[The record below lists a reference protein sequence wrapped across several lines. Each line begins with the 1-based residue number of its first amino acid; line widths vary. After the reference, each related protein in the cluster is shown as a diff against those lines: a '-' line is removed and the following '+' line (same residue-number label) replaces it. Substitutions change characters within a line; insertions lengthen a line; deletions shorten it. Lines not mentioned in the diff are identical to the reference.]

1 MPLFARGGKNRM
13 NLSLSFSLLRLQE
26 VLEGVNE
33 CKRNVSVLSLLLPFL
48 VTVDLSLLFRPKS
61 FDLPYYQVSLLKE
74 RREMH
79 CALWHERDLNRTL
92 DEAEHP
98 PKVASV
104 FLFVCFV
111 SLYQVF
117 FCNKVSMNCCQGEQL
132 HKGFFQALFFFWEMF
147 ASAMNYSHVH

>member
-48 VTVDLSLLFRPKS
+48 VTVDLSLLFRAKS
-61 FDLPYYQVSLLKE
+61 FALPYYQVSLLKE
-74 RREMH
+74 RWEMH
-79 CALWHERDLNRTL
+79 CALWHQWDLNRTL

-111 SLYQVF
+111 S
-117 FCNKVSMNCCQGEQL
+117 
-132 HKGFFQALFFFWEMF
+132 ALSSFLL
-147 ASAMNYSHVH
+147 